1 MAKRNKTSLVQAV
14 CRNCGTPTVGR
25 YCHIC
30 GQDLFA
36 GRTHRLREIVGDS
49 LATVFALDGKIPRT
63 LWYLIAF
70 PGRLT
75 KEFYAG
81 RIVRYVNP
89 SKLFWFITIV
99 FFALLWSMT
108 DIGKERSTADGMP
121 AADSAAVHIQIKVAP
136 PGADEIPAM
145 GETTPP
151 VENHPESAE
160 GIPDSKY
167 GEMIDREDLLNYLST
182 LSPYMT
188 LLLMPIFALLVM
200 LFFWRRE
207 RSYSDYLVFALHFNS
222 FVFLLLS
229 AGLVLK
235 KSFPGA
241 DGEEWFILWLP
252 AIYLAVAMWRVFRP
266 RIVPMVFKI
275 FLLAIA
281 YGILML
287 TVFIIFLIVFAV
299 AIKKIDIFAG

>member
-1 MAKRNKTSLVQAV
+1 MQAV

-49 LATVFALDGKIPRT
+49 LATIFALDGKILRT

-89 SKLFWFITIV
+89 SKLFWFIIIV

-121 AADSAAVHIQIKVAP
+121 AADSAAVNTQIKVAP
-136 PGADEIPAM
+136 PGAYEIPAI
-145 GETTPP
+145 GETMPT

-160 GIPDSKY
+160 GIPDTKNGDS
-167 GEMIDREDLLNYLST
+167 IDRKDLLNYLAT
-182 LSPYMT
+182 LSPYLT

-222 FVFLLLS
+222 FVFLLFA
-229 AGLVLK
+229 AGVVLGK
-235 KSFPGA
+235 IFPDT
-241 DGEEWFILWLP
+241 DGGEWFP
-252 AIYLAVAMWRVFRP
+252 AIYLGVALRKVFRP

-281 YGILML
+281 YFIMML
-287 TVFIIFLIVFAV
+287 AVFIVFLIIFIVF
-299 AIKKIDIFAG
+299 IKKIDIFAG

>member
-1 MAKRNKTSLVQAV
+1 MQAV

-49 LATVFALDGKIPRT
+49 LATIFALDGKILRT

-81 RIVRYVNP
+81 RIVRYVYP
-89 SKLFWFITIV
+89 SKLFWFITII
-99 FFALLWSMT
+99 FFAMLWSMT
-108 DIGKERSTADGMP
+108 NIGKERSAADDVP
-121 AADSAAVHIQIKVAP
+121 PADSAAVNTQIKVAP
-136 PGADEIPAM
+136 PEADEISAM
-145 GETTPP
+145 DETTPP
-151 VENHPESAE
+151 VEHHPERAE
-160 GIPDSKY
+160 GIPDTKN
-167 GEMIDREDLLNYLST
+167 GEIIDRKDLLNYLST

-222 FVFLLLS
+222 FVFLLFAVWVVS
-229 AGLVLK
+229 DKIFPDIAGLSWVIPL
-235 KSFPGA
+235 
-241 DGEEWFILWLP
+241 LP
-252 AIYLAVAMWRVFRP
+252 AIYLGVALRKVFRP

-281 YGILML
+281 YFILML
-287 TVFIIFLIVFAV
+287 AVFIVFVIIFVVF
-299 AIKKIDIFAG
+299 IKKNDIFAG

>member
-1 MAKRNKTSLVQAV
+1 MQAV

-49 LATVFALDGKIPRT
+49 LATIFALDGKILRT

-81 RIVRYVNP
+81 RIVRYVYP
-89 SKLFWFITIV
+89 SKLFWFITII
-99 FFALLWSMT
+99 FFAMLWSMT
-108 DIGKERSTADGMP
+108 NIGKERSTADNVP
-121 AADSAAVHIQIKVAP
+121 PADSAAVNIQIGIAP
-136 PGADEIPAM
+136 PGADTIPAM
-145 GETTPP
+145 DETTPP
-151 VENHPESAE
+151 VEHHPERAE
-160 GIPDSKY
+160 GIPDTKN
-167 GEMIDREDLLNYLST
+167 GEIIDRKDLLNYLST

-222 FVFLLLS
+222 FVFLLFAAGVVLGKIFPDTDGGEWFYSVASGDILRRGTVEGIPS
-229 AGLVLK
+229 AH
-235 KSFPGA
+235 SA
-241 DGEEWFILWLP
+241 DGVQDIPVGYRLFYPDAGGVHSICNN
-252 AIYLAVAMWRVFRP
+252 IRCFY
-266 RIVPMVFKI
+266 
-275 FLLAIA
+275 
-281 YGILML
+281 
-287 TVFIIFLIVFAV
+287 
-299 AIKKIDIFAG
+299 KKK